1 MNVDAAWRDGEGTT
15 VEQLSNA
22 VAGIRGEDIAD
33 AQMDRAGLIVLDTI
47 GCAIGGW
54 IEEPAQRVVRVVEGL
69 GGAPDCQ
76 VIGSSLR
83 TSAPNA
89 TLANGMLCRVLDLN
103 DYLVGT
109 GASGGNS
116 GGHPSDSIPIAL
128 AFAELAHRSGR
139 ELLASIVI
147 GYEIYGRVR
156 QYQGSPPN
164 WDGVSGT
171 GFVAPVIAGWLMGL
185 DKAQLANALAL
196 SVARCATSAM
206 VRTGDISSA
215 KSMANSLVAET
226 GARAVILANEG
237 ISGPLAVLDH
247 PRGMSQVFTNSD
259 SRASLVAPLSD
270 PKFILQSNIKP
281 YPCLATGQAAVAAAI
296 ALRDQLKGGLDQVA
310 RLRIVMADRGNVR
323 RQQAD
328 PGRTDPRSKEAADHS
343 FPFLVAVALIDGQL
357 GPAQFEGERWNDT
370 AVRAIMNRI
379 EMTVDPALVGPDPTT
394 FPCRLEAIDTAGQ
407 KHAVEIDRPPGLA
420 KFGIDEKMVIDK
432 FHATASRFL
441 GQSQCDR
448 LVDATMNLKR
458 VPDLGPLASALAQ
471 PISGLH
477 A

>member
-1 MNVDAAWRDGEGTT
+1 MEAEASWRAGGGTT
-15 VEQLSNA
+15 LEQLSNA
-22 VAGIRGEDIAD
+22 VVGVRGGEIAD
-33 AQMDRAGLIVLDTI
+33 AQISRAKLIVLDTL

-54 IEEPAQRVVRVVEGL
+54 IEEPARKVVRVVESL
-69 GGAPDCQ
+69 GGSHDCQ
-76 VIGSSLR
+76 VIGTPLR

-89 TLANGMLCRVLDLN
+89 TLANGTLCRVLDLN

-128 AFAELAHRSGR
+128 AFAELARRSGR
-139 ELLASIVI
+139 DLLASIVI

-164 WDGVSGT
+164 WDGVSGS

-185 DKAQLANALAL
+185 DQQQLANALAL

-206 VRTGDISSA
+206 VRTGDISAA

-226 GARAVILANEG
+226 GARAVILASEG
-237 ISGPLAVLDH
+237 ITGPLAVLDH
-247 PRGMSQVFTNSD
+247 PRGMSQVFLNEEM
-259 SRASLVAPLSD
+259 RYGLVKPLSE
-270 PKFILQSNIKP
+270 PGFILQSNIKP

-296 ALRDQLKGGLDQVA
+296 KLRTQIAGGLD
-310 RLRIVMADRGNVR
+310 RICGLRIVMADRGNIR

-357 GPAQFEGERWNDT
+357 GPAQFEGERWNDA
-370 AVRAIMNRI
+370 AVRSVMSRI
-379 EMTVDPALVGPDPTT
+379 EMTVDPGLVGPDPSSY
-394 FPCRLEAIDTAGQ
+394 PCRLEAIDTTGQ
-407 KHAVEIDRPPGLA
+407 KVVVEVDRPPGLA
-420 KFGIDEKMVIDK
+420 RFGIEEELVLDK

-441 GQSQCDR
+441 TRSQCDR
-448 LVDATMNLKR
+448 MVDATMGLCR
-458 VPDLGPLASALAQ
+458 ARDLGQLASALAQ
-471 PISGLH
+471 PIAGLS

>member
-1 MNVDAAWRDGEGTT
+1 MTVDASWRDGQGTT
-15 VEQLSNA
+15 LEQLSNA
-22 VAGIRGEDIAD
+22 VVSVRGADIAD
-33 AQMDRAGLIVLDTI
+33 AQINRAMLIVLDTI

-54 IEEPAQRVVRVVEGL
+54 VEEPARKVIRVVERL
-69 GGAPDCQ
+69 GGSPDCQ
-76 VIGSSLR
+76 VIGTPLR

-89 TLANGMLCRVLDLN
+89 ALVNGMLCRVLDLN
-103 DYLVGT
+103 DYLVGS

-128 AFAELAHRSGR
+128 AFAELAGRSGR
-139 ELLASIVI
+139 ELLAAIVI

-185 DKAQLANALAL
+185 NKQQLSNALAL

-226 GARAVILANEG
+226 GARSVILAAEG
-237 ISGPLAVLDH
+237 ITGPLAVLDH
-247 PRGMSQVFTNSD
+247 PRGMSQVFLNAD
-259 SRASLVAPLSD
+259 MRPALVGSLSE

-296 ALRDQLKGGLDQVA
+296 KLRAQLKGGLNQVE
-310 RLRIVMADRGNVR
+310 RLRIVMADRGNIR

-357 GPAQFEGERWNDT
+357 GPAQFEHGRWNDP

-379 EMTVDPALVGPDPTT
+379 EMTVDPSLVGADPTDY
-394 FPCRLEAIDTAGQ
+394 PCRLEAIDTAGR
-407 KHAVEIDRPPGLA
+407 KHIVEVDRPPGLA
-420 KFGIDEKMVIDK
+420 RFGIDEELVLEK
-432 FHATASRFL
+432 FNATASRFL
-441 GQSQCDR
+441 SRSQCDR
-448 LVDATMNLKR
+448 LIDATLNLGR
-458 VPDLGPLASALAQ
+458 APDIGPLASALAQ
-471 PISGLH
+471 PITGLY